1 MPSLE
6 AGGSDGRQGASGAR
20 YPDRISRHDAD
31 VLDHQPENRID
42 MLSNLAEYRASAA
55 ERERVADLFSLL
67 PGRGERA
74 LDVGAR
80 DCYLS
85 KMLAERFQRVVALD
99 LERPEVDHPA
109 IDPVAGSVASLP
121 FEDNQ
126 FDVVLCAEVLEH
138 IPEHL
143 LARACSEIARVAR
156 GQVVIGVPYR
166 QDLRS
171 GRTTCQQC
179 GKSNPPWGH
188 VNSFDEPRLRSLFG
202 ALTWQKSSFVGTT
215 TDSTNWLSAALLNFA
230 GNPFG
235 TWEQDEACVHC
246 GSAIGSPETR
256 TPVQR
261 VATRLAFALNRLQA
275 RFVEPRGNWIHVLF
289 SKPSAVDR
297 SVAQ

>member
-1 MPSLE
+1 MP
-6 AGGSDGRQGASGAR
+6 
-20 YPDRISRHDAD
+20 
-31 VLDHQPENRID
+31 
-42 MLSNLAEYRASAA
+42 SNLAEYRASTS

-67 PGRGERA
+67 PERGERA

-85 KMLAERFQRVVALD
+85 RMLAERFERVVALD

-109 IDPVAGSVASLP
+109 IVPVAGSVACLP

-126 FDVVLCAEVLEH
+126 FDAVLCAEVLEH

-143 LARACSEIARVAR
+143 LEQACSEIARVAR

-171 GRTTCQQC
+171 GRTTCQRC

-188 VNSFDEPRLRSLFG
+188 VNSFDETRLCSLFR
-202 ALTWQKSSFVGTT
+202 ALTWQESRFVGTT
-215 TDSTNWLSAALLNFA
+215 TDSTNWLSASLLDYA

-235 TWEQDEACVHC
+235 TWQQEETCVHC
-246 GSAIGSPETR
+246 GSAIGSPGAR

-261 VATRLAFALNRLQA
+261 IATRLAFVLNRLQA
-275 RFVEPRGNWIHVLF
+275 RLVAPRGNWIHVLF
-289 SKPSAVDR
+289 SKPPAAAD
-297 SVAQ
+297 SVAKCQ